1 MMDRINTLKDRLT
14 ALFRSGADEDHNA
27 DEMLELLDG
36 LDFHKLMQAI
46 MDLREPVYE
55 YRIDSEL
62 EKGFSYRGPELI
74 PGYGVLLYTDF
85 GCNVYDA
92 ALHEQAFELWL
103 LMDASFAVLSRVR
116 TTVGNNESIM
126 EYRTIKGMD
135 WKAAGMSIDFLD
147 LADDLERLCEAV
159 KGHELPLYEL

>member
-1 MMDRINTLKDRLT
+1 
-14 ALFRSGADEDHNA
+14 
-27 DEMLELLDG
+27 
-36 LDFHKLMQAI
+36 
-46 MDLREPVYE
+46 
-55 YRIDSEL
+55 
-62 EKGFSYRGPELI
+62 
-74 PGYGVLLYTDF
+74 
-85 GCNVYDA
+85 
-92 ALHEQAFELWL
+92 
-103 LMDASFAVLSRVR
+103 MDASFAVLSRVR